1 MKVVL
6 CRCLH
11 VGYGG
16 IGFEANV
23 NGVRRCCNPAGVL
36 AFRYM
41 FHAILVELGHRG
53 LITMFRT

>member
-41 FHAILVELGHRG
+41 FHAILVELGHSV
-53 LITMFRT
+53 